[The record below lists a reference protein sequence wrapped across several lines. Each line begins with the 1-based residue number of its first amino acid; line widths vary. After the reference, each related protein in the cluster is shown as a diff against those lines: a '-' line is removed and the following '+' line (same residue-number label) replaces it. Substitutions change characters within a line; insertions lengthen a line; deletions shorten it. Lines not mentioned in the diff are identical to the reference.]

1 MVPAHLSSAGAL
13 GGILSGRLSTKM
25 LLGYVDPMPV
35 PGREAWSDIQ
45 LTMLLGLP
53 VYRFNAFGALGGQR
67 MDRRRHARWAR

>member
-1 MVPAHLSSAGAL
+1 
-13 GGILSGRLSTKM
+13 M